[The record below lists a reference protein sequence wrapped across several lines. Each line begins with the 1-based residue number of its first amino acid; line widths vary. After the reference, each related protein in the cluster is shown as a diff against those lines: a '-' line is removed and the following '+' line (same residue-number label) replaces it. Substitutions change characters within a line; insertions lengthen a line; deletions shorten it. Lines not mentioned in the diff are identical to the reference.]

1 MSTEYKSLRVEKQSG
16 VAGVAGVVEV
26 VLTGPG
32 KGNAMGPDFWREMP
46 LLFEELDRDDETRA
60 VIIRGEGGN
69 FSYGL
74 DLMAMAGDIGV
85 GSLNNLAAERT
96 KFLDKV
102 AEMQQACNRVADCRK
117 PVIAAINGWCIGGG
131 LDLISACD
139 IRLAA
144 ADAKFSLRE
153 AKIAIVADLGS
164 LQRLPAI
171 IGQGHTRE
179 LAFTGKDIDAARAHH
194 IGLVNDVYDTPEALL
209 EAARKLAAD
218 IAANPPLVVQ
228 GVKQVMNYCADKSI
242 VDGLRYV
249 GVWNSAFM
257 HSLDLVEAI
266 TAFKERRKPDFKG
279 Q

>member
-1 MSTEYKSLRVEKQSG
+1 MSTEYKSLRLEKQSG
-16 VAGVAGVVEV
+16 VTEII
-26 VLTGPG
+26 LTGPG

-46 LLFEELDRDDETRA
+46 ILFAELDQDDETRA
-60 VIIRGEGGN
+60 VLIRGEGGN

-85 GSLNNLAAERT
+85 GSSNLLAAERT

-102 AEMQQACNRVADCRK
+102 GEMQQACNRVADCRK

-139 IRLAA
+139 IRLAS

-179 LAFTGKDIDAARAHH
+179 LAFTGKDIDAPRALQM
-194 IGLVNDVYDTPEALL
+194 GLVSDIHETPEALL
-209 EAARKLAAD
+209 DAARKMAAD
-218 IAANPPLVVQ
+218 IASNPPLVVQ
-228 GVKQVMNYCADKSI
+228 GVKQVMNYCADKS
-242 VDGLRYV
+242 VEDGLRYV

-266 TAFKERRKPDFKG
+266 TAFRERRKPEFKG

>member
-1 MSTEYKSLRVEKQSG
+1 MESINVSTEYKSLRVEKQ
-16 VAGVAGVVEV
+16 AGVTEV

-46 LLFEELDRDDETRA
+46 QLFDELDRDDETRA

-74 DLMAMAGDIGV
+74 DLMAMAAGIGV
-85 GSLNNLAAERT
+85 GAANNLAAERT

-102 AEMQQACNRVADCRK
+102 GEMQQACDKVATCRK

-139 IRLAA
+139 IRIASA
-144 ADAKFSLRE
+144 NAKFSLRE
-153 AKIAIVADLGS
+153 AKIAIVADIGS

-179 LAFTGKDIDAARAHH
+179 LAFTGKDIDAPRALR
-194 IGLVNDVYDTPEALL
+194 IGLVSDVYETPEAML
-209 EAARKLAAD
+209 EAARQMAAE

-228 GVKQVMNYCADKSI
+228 GVKQVMNYCADKS
-242 VDGLRYV
+242 VADGLRYV
-249 GVWNSAFM
+249 AVWNSAFL

-266 TAFKERRKPDFKG
+266 TAFGERRKPEFKG
-279 Q
+279 R

>member
-1 MSTEYKSLRVEKQSG
+1 MSTEYKSLRLEKLSG
-16 VAGVAGVVEV
+16 VTEV

-46 LLFEELDRDDETRA
+46 ILFAELDRDEETRA
-60 VIIRGEGGN
+60 VIIRGSNWRGEGGD

-74 DLMAMAGDIGV
+74 DLMAMAGNIGV
-85 GSLNNLAAERT
+85 GAPNQLAAERT

-102 AEMQQACNRVADCRK
+102 GEMQQACDRVATCRK

-131 LDLISACD
+131 LDLIAACD
-139 IRLAA
+139 IRLASA
-144 ADAKFSLRE
+144 NAKFSLRE
-153 AKIAIVADLGS
+153 AKIAIVADIGS

-179 LAFTGKDIDAARAHH
+179 LAFTGKDIDAARALQ
-194 IGLVNDVYDTPEALL
+194 IGLVSDVHETPEALL
-209 EAARKLAAD
+209 DAARKMAAE

-228 GVKQVMNYCADKSI
+228 GIKQVMNYCADKSI
-242 VDGLRYV
+242 ADGLQYV
-249 GVWNSAFM
+249 AVWNSAFM
-257 HSLDLVEAI
+257 QSLDLVEAI
-266 TAFKERRKPDFKG
+266 TAFRERRPAEFKG

>member
-1 MSTEYKSLRVEKQSG
+1 MNTEYKSLRIEKTEG
-16 VAGVAGVVEV
+16 VTEV
-26 VLTGPG
+26 ILTGPG

-46 LLFEELDRDDETRA
+46 MLFTELDQDAETRA
-60 VIIRGEGGN
+60 VIIRGDSGN

-74 DLMAMAGDIGV
+74 DLVAMTGEIGAS
-85 GSLNNLAAERT
+85 GKNLAAERT
-96 KFLDKV
+96 RFHDKV
-102 AEMQQACNRVADCRK
+102 LEMQQACNRVAACRK

-139 IRLAA
+139 LRIAS

-179 LAFTGKDIDAARAHH
+179 LAYTGKDIDAARAHH
-194 IGLVNDVYDTPEALL
+194 IGLISDVYDTPEATL
-209 EAARKLAAD
+209 EAARTLAAD

-242 VDGLRYV
+242 ADGLEYV
-249 GVWNSAFM
+249 AVWNSAFM

-266 TAFKERRKPDFKG
+266 TAFKERRRPDFKG

>member
-1 MSTEYKSLRVEKQSG
+1 MNAEYKSLRVEKQSG
-16 VAGVAGVVEV
+16 IAEV
-26 VLTGPG
+26 VITGPG

-46 LLFEELDRDDETRA
+46 ILFAELDRDEETRA

-69 FSYGL
+69 FSFGL
-74 DLMAMAGDIGV
+74 DLVAMTGEIGAS
-85 GSLNNLAAERT
+85 GKNLAAERT
-96 KFLDKV
+96 RFHDKV
-102 AEMQQACNRVADCRK
+102 LDMQQAFNRVADCRK

-131 LDLISACD
+131 LDLIAACD
-139 IRLAA
+139 IRLAS

-171 IGQGHTRE
+171 IGEGHTRE
-179 LAFTGKDIDAARAHH
+179 LAYTGKDIDAARALR
-194 IGLVNDVYDTPEALL
+194 IGLVNDVYETPESML
-209 EAARKLAAD
+209 EAARKLAAE

-228 GVKQVMNYCADKSI
+228 GVKQVMNHCADKS
-242 VDGLRYV
+242 VAEGLEYV
-249 GVWNSAFM
+249 AVWNSAFM

-266 TAFKERRKPDFKG
+266 TAFRERRKPEFKG

>member
-1 MSTEYKSLRVEKQSG
+1 MSIEYKSLRIEKHNG
-16 VAGVAGVVEV
+16 VTEV
-26 VLTGPG
+26 ILTGPG

-46 LLFEELDRDDETRA
+46 ILFAELDLDAETR
-60 VIIRGEGGN
+60 VVVIRGEGGN

-74 DLMAMAGDIGV
+74 DLMAMVGNIGV
-85 GSLNNLAAERT
+85 GASNQLAAERA

-102 AEMQQACNRVADCRK
+102 GEMQQACNRVASCRK
-117 PVIAAINGWCIGGG
+117 PVIAAVNGWCIGGG
-131 LDLISACD
+131 LDLIAACD
-139 IRLAA
+139 IRLAS
-144 ADAKFSLRE
+144 ADARFSLRE

-194 IGLVNDVYDTPEALL
+194 IGLVNDVYETPDAML
-209 EAARKLAAD
+209 EAARTLAAE

-228 GVKQVMNYCADKSI
+228 GVKQVMNYCADKS
-242 VDGLRYV
+242 VADGLEYV
-249 GVWNSAFM
+249 AVWNSAFM

-266 TAFKERRKPDFKG
+266 TAFKERRKPEFKG